1 MTYFEGEWRH
11 HLQARIE
18 NYWLS
23 CPSCWSSGVGRHR
36 HDRLPELEVEV
47 RFPLPGQTSDRAV
60 SLDASSSHCA
70 ACALPPEGTPTIRN
84 RRRHSFLCSF
94 LATATIGRASAV
106 REAASPD
113 RLSLAA

>member
-11 HLQARIE
+11 RLQARFDNIR
-18 NYWLS
+18 LS

-36 HDRLPELEVEV
+36 QDRLPESEVEA

-60 SLDASSSHCA
+60 SLDARSIHCA
-70 ACALPPEGTPTIRN
+70 ACALPPGGTRTVRH
-84 RRRHSFLCSF
+84 RRRPSFLRSF
-94 LATATIGRASAV
+94 LATATIGRASAD

-113 RLSLAA
+113 RLFLAA